1 MNLNSEKFDARNLPL
16 VDLKLQN
23 WSKLTRVQNCLFD
36 QKKLYTMTIKLAYTT
51 LSLPM
56 MVDFF

>member
-36 QKKLYTMTIKLAYTT
+36 QKKTIHNDYKVSIYN
-51 LSLPM
+51 S
-56 MVDFF
+56 